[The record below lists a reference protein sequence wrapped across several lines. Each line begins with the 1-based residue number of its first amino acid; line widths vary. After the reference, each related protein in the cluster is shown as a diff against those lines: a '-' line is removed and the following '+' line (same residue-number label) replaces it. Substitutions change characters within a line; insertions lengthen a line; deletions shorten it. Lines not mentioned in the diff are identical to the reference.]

1 MNGLDHYHN
10 DFPSLAHKIHGIC
23 LEKMPHLEFYSA
35 FECATGLINAD
46 FLFWLV
52 NILEIS
58 LQHVHEFSQFEQ
70 RIMAMMTTRMTLG
83 IVRQM
88 KSPQQLLKS
97 IP

>member
-1 MNGLDHYHN
+1 MNGLDHYN
-10 DFPSLAHKIHGIC
+10 KDFPSLSHKIHGIC

-35 FECATGLINAD
+35 FECTTGLINAD

-58 LQHVHEFSQFEQ
+58 LQHVHAFFQFEQ
-70 RIMAMMTTRMTLG
+70 RIMSMMATRMTLG

-88 KSPQQLLKS
+88 KSPQHLLKS